1 MLNRRPISEIAMIS
15 TMTRPVQLVQALAL
29 CIFIPMLMATVR
41 VVRMP
46 QDTLLEACLRLA
58 TVGNVH
64 RNRAS
69 KIGGMP

>member
-1 MLNRRPISEIAMIS
+1 MLNRRPISEIAMIRA
-15 TMTRPVQLVQALAL
+15 MTRPVQPVQALAL
-29 CIFIPMLMATVR
+29 CIFIPVMMAAVR
-41 VVRMP
+41 GVLIP

>member
-1 MLNRRPISEIAMIS
+1 VLNRRPISEIAVIS

-29 CIFIPMLMATVR
+29 CIFIPMMMAAVR
-41 VVRMP
+41 VVRIP
-46 QDTLLEACLRLA
+46 QDTLLEACLRLT

-64 RNRAS
+64 RNQAS